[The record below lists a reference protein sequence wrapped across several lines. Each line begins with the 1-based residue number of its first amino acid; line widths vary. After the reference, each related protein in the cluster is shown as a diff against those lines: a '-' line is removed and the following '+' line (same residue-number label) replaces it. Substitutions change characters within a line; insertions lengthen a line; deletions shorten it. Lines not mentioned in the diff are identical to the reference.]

1 MMVFKM
7 VLMTLVMA
15 VLVALL
21 PGCASSDAAEPAE
34 NQVVTVQRG
43 DLTVDITASG
53 NLVLSTK
60 EDLAFE
66 ISGIVAEVLVAEGDT
81 VIEGQVLA
89 KLDTSEWED
98 ELDALESQLTA
109 AERQLTTRQRDLLQ
123 AEINIINAEITLD
136 KANDEWLDTVSAG
149 YKVKQAKRY
158 LEFLKYESDVST
170 SLDIHYA
177 RESLEDA
184 WDDFL
189 SVASESRDVSA
200 KEMAAEVTQGRL
212 EDARIAIEDAQQ
224 AIEDA
229 QQELDEAQGNSLE
242 ITATFDGFITM
253 VNVDGGD
260 EVKTGTVA
268 VQLADP
274 AKFEADILVSEVD
287 IFQVE
292 LGGAA
297 SVQVDAM
304 PGMNLPAKVTHI
316 SPTATIQSGVV
327 NYEVKV
333 EIQSLQATRP
343 EGAGARPGTV
353 PGELPERLRQAIEE
367 GRLTREQAAE
377 MMRQRQPGQGGFP
390 GGRPGGQPGQI
401 PAMAPED
408 FQLREGL
415 TVTVSILVEERNNVL
430 LVPNQA
436 VTRQGSDTLVQVMK
450 DGVIEPRVIETG
462 ISNWQYTEVTDGLS
476 EGEPVVIPQGT
487 ATTPTTPQGGRPSFI
502 PGRSSIG
509 GALGDH

>member
-1 MMVFKM
+1 M
-7 VLMTLVMA
+7 LITLVIA
-15 VLVALL
+15 VLATLL
-21 PGCASSDAAEPAE
+21 PGCTSGPDAAGLSES
-34 NQVVTVQRG
+34 QVVTVQRG
-43 DLTVDITASG
+43 DLVIDITASG
-53 NLVLSTK
+53 NLALSLK
-60 EDLAFE
+60 EELAFE
-66 ISGIVAEVLVAEGDT
+66 IAGTVEEVLVEEGDT
-81 VIEGQVLA
+81 VSEGQVLTR
-89 KLDTSEWED
+89 LDTSEWED

-109 AERQLTTRQRDLLQ
+109 AERQLTTKQRDLLQ
-123 AEINIINAEITLD
+123 AEINIINAEIALEG
-136 KANDEWLDTVSAG
+136 AEDEWLDTVRAG

-158 LEFLKYESDVST
+158 LEFLQYESVVST

-184 WDDFL
+184 WDRFL
-189 SVASESRDVSA
+189 SVASESKDVIA
-200 KEMAAEVTQGRL
+200 KEMTAEVTQGRL

-229 QQELDEAQGNSLE
+229 QQELDEAQDNSLE
-242 ITATFDGFITM
+242 ITAPFDGFITR
-253 VNVDGGD
+253 VNVEGGD
-260 EVKTGTVA
+260 EVLKGTVA

-274 AKFEADILVSEVD
+274 TRFEADILVSETD

-304 PGMNLPAKVTHI
+304 PGMSLPAKVTYI
-316 SPTATIQSGVV
+316 SPTATIQAGVV

-333 EIQSLQATRP
+333 EIQLLQAVRP
-343 EGAGARPGTV
+343 ERPGARPGTV

-367 GRLTREQAAE
+367 GRITQEQAAE
-377 MMRQRQPGQGGFP
+377 MMRQRQPSQGGFP

-401 PAMAPED
+401 PAVVPED

-436 VTRQGSDTLVQVMK
+436 VTRQGSDTLVQVTK
-450 DGVIEPRVIETG
+450 DGVIEWRVIETG
-462 ISNWQYTEVTDGLS
+462 ISNWQYTEVTSGLS

-487 ATTPTTPQGGRPSFI
+487 ANTPTAQQGQRGPGFGMPGFGRP
-502 PGRSSIG
+502 R
-509 GALGDH
+509 